1 MRPAASRARARDR
14 CRGSLSGRAGSAP
27 RCPRPRSPRS
37 RTRGPASPRGSRAR
51 RRGRDVRRVA
61 SRRAR
66 RRASGSPRPRA
77 PGRPPRAGS
86 PVDRPAAISRSAV
99 RAASRATFPPP
110 ITTTSSPSSTRYPR
124 LAFRRKSTARSTP
137 SSSTPGMLRSRPR
150 MQPTPRNT
158 DANPSSFSEP
168 SEKSRPSAWPVRS
181 STPMS
186 RMARISSWSTSRR
199 RRYGGMPSTIMPP
212 GRSWASNTTGRYP

>member
-14 CRGSLSGRAGSAP
+14 CRGSPSGPSRVSTSMPSTSVSSISNSWAGISSRLSSATT
-27 RCPRPRSPRS
+27 
-37 RTRGPASPRGSRAR
+37 RTR
-51 RRGRDVRRVA
+51 
-61 SRRAR
+61 
-66 RRASGSPRPRA
+66 RA
-77 PGRPPRAGS
+77 PSRLATRATSSVWVTAPSSSWSASASGS

-124 LAFRRKSTARSTP
+124 LAFSRKSTARSTP

-158 DANPSSFSEP
+158 DANPSSFREP

-212 GRSWASNTTGRYP
+212 GRSCASNTTGRYP